1 MSLIDTIKLDRFDL
15 RPKLILAFVLVA
27 VLVGVTGFLGYT
39 SVSAVDA
46 QTHSIVEDDVAEAD
60 AAMEMKYDLEKER
73 RALFA
78 VLAGDMDAADE
89 FRAASADFEEWYST
103 LAERDDLTDAQ
114 TQRLSEMEQQH
125 EQAGETAE
133 EAIAA
138 MEAGNEQ
145 LARDEISG
153 IDETYA
159 ELEEDT
165 VVFEES
171 ADEKMAA
178 SVAAADATTDESH
191 LLIIGLTIAA
201 FVAAIA
207 IGLFVARRITKPVQ
221 QLEEASVAMSEGDL
235 TTEVDDH
242 IENDE
247 LGRMTDAFSE
257 MQANLRTVFEEIDVF
272 SNNLA
277 AGDDALQTR
286 ERKTDFP
293 GTYGEV
299 MTNLDNGATEMVG
312 GFEEIRTAS
321 QDLKQGRLDQDI
333 DTDRPG
339 NYGEILERFDDGMT
353 TLSASFDEIA
363 DASAGLKDGDLD
375 QRLETDKPGQYGD
388 ALADLQAGIQQLGD
402 SIDSV
407 QSIANEVAASSEEV
421 TASTEEIQAASQEV
435 ANSVEEISH
444 GAELQSENL
453 EEVASEM
460 NDMSATVEEIASS
473 SEEVAAT
480 ATTAVERSE
489 TGRDHA
495 AEASEEI
502 ESIEETAQE
511 ATAQVQTLDDKMDE
525 IGEIVDMIT
534 GIAEQTNMLALNAS
548 IEAARAGEAG
558 EGFGVVASE
567 IKSLAEEAGQA
578 TTEIEDRIEEIQST
592 TDETVDEME
601 EMRERVES
609 GSETIEDAIE
619 MFDDIAN
626 AVSEAEGGI
635 REISDATDDQ
645 AASSE
650 EVVSMVD
657 EVSGVSQ
664 QTSAEASNVS
674 AATEEQASSLSE
686 ASQNLQQLSGLADTL
701 HEEVSDFEVDG
712 TGQRRSSPTVDRTD
726 SRDVRS
732 TETVQTDTADE
743 QDSGPRTIEPG
754 TKLTASSDGGR
765 DINAPNEQSNGR
777 KH

>member
-1 MSLIDTIKLDRFDL
+1 MPITDAIKLDKFDL

-27 VLVGVTGFLGYT
+27 LLVAVTGVVGYT
-39 SVSAVDA
+39 SVSTVDA
-46 QTHSIVEDDVAEAD
+46 QVHSIVENDVAEAD
-60 AAMEMKYDLEKER
+60 ASMEMKYHLESER
-73 RALFA
+73 LALHE
-78 VLAGDMDAADE
+78 VVTGEMDSAED
-89 FRAASADFEEWYST
+89 FRSSANSFEEWRSQ
-103 LAERDDLTDAQ
+103 LAARDDLTQ
-114 TQRLSEMEQQH
+114 EQQQLLEEMDREH
-125 EQAGETAE
+125 QTAVATGE

-138 MEAGNEQ
+138 AEAGDLEEANQ
-145 LARDEISG
+145 KLDQ
-153 IDETYA
+153 IDSSYQ

-165 VVFEES
+165 ITFEEA
-171 ADEKMAA
+171 ADSKMEA
-178 SVAAADATTDESH
+178 SVAAADATTNNSH
-191 LLIIGLTIAA
+191 LLIIGLSIAA
-201 FVAAIA
+201 FVVAVV
-207 IGLFVARRITKPVQ
+207 IGLFVANRITEPVK
-221 QLEEASVAMSEGDL
+221 QLEKASVAMSEGDL

-242 IENDE
+242 IEDDE
-247 LGRMTDAFSE
+247 LGRMSDAFSD
-257 MQANLRTVFEEIDVF
+257 MQANLRTVFKEIDIF

-299 MTNLDNGATEMVG
+299 MTNLDHGATEMVG

-321 QDLKQGRLDQDI
+321 QDLQNGRLDQELE
-333 DTDRPG
+333 TDRPG
-339 NYGEILERFDDGMT
+339 NYGEILESFDDGMT

-363 DASAGLKDGDLD
+363 GASAGLEDGDLD
-375 QRLETDKPGQYGD
+375 QRLETEYPGAYGET
-388 ALADLQAGIQQLGD
+388 LEDLEAGIQQLSD
-402 SIDSV
+402 SIETV
-407 QSIANEVAASSEEV
+407 QSIANEVAASSQEV
-421 TASTEEIQAASQEV
+421 TASAEEIEAASEEV
-435 ANSVEEISH
+435 ADSVEEISH
-444 GAELQSENL
+444 GADMQSENL

-489 TGRDHA
+489 TGREHA
-495 AEASEEI
+495 ADASEEI
-502 ESIEETAQE
+502 ESIEVRAKE
-511 ATAQVQTLDDKMDE
+511 ASEQVQTLDAKMEE

-534 GIAEQTNMLALNAS
+534 EIAEQTNMLALNAS

-578 TTEIEDRIEEIQST
+578 TTKIENRIGEIQST
-592 TDETVDEME
+592 TDETVDEMD
-601 EMRERVES
+601 EMSERVES
-609 GSETIEDAIE
+609 GSKTIEDAIN
-619 MFDDIAN
+619 MFDDIAD
-626 AVSEAEGGI
+626 AVNEAEGGI

-686 ASQNLQQLSGLADTL
+686 ASQNLQQLSGLAQNL
-701 HEEVSDFEVDG
+701 HDEVSDFDVEGPDG
-712 TGQRRSSPTVDRTD
+712 QLGMSGPDDIDPGTQLPAEADGGHETD
-726 SRDVRS
+726 ISDRS
-732 TETVQTDTADE
+732 TRRQ
-743 QDSGPRTIEPG
+743 
-754 TKLTASSDGGR
+754 
-765 DINAPNEQSNGR
+765 N
-777 KH
+777 